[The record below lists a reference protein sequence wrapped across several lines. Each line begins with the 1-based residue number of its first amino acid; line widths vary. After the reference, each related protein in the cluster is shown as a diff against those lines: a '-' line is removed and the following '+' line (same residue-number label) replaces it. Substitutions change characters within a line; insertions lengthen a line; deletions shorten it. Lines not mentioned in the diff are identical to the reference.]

1 MRRLE
6 AQVGGRRSSAV
17 CGKYGVGELEE
28 GISPAVEAF
37 VERAAE
43 GAKSIVRFHDG
54 RIMHLPTASRTSYL
68 PAELKRKLRLI
79 TRRSQPETVL
89 LLTVSCSRIPRC
101 GITPDSR
108 GSGRREPQV
117 S

>member
-17 CGKYGVGELEE
+17 CGKDGVGELEE

-68 PAELKRKLRLI
+68 PAELKRKLSPL
-79 TRRSQPETVL
+79 
-89 LLTVSCSRIPRC
+89 SCRECDSIVQRPGIILFVHHIRC
-101 GITPDSR
+101 MC
-108 GSGRREPQV
+108 
-117 S
+117 